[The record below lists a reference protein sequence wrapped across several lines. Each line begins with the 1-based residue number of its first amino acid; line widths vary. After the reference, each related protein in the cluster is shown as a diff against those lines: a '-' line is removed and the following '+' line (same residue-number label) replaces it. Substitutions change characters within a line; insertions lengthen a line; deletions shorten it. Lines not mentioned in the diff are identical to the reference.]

1 MANSSPFQ
9 SGRLPPSAMNS
20 ERWMKY
26 SLTPSASSV
35 KVPATSWSGMR
46 LRCWAQ
52 MSTPWATI
60 QPTPK
65 AR

>member
-1 MANSSPFQ
+1 M
-9 SGRLPPSAMNS
+9 LPPSSMNR

-26 SLTPSASSV
+26 SLTPRASSV
-35 KVPATSWSGMR
+35 NAPAMTWSGMR

-52 MSTPWATI
+52 MRTPWATI